1 MENNTS
7 KNPDALEEFE
17 REVRAIHSQI
27 EKENEKVFAKY
38 PLLFS
43 LLVTFGAV
51 AVIHGFE
58 GIVDSMPFIGEH
70 PIVLFIAGLIL
81 LLFTGRLYKSLGK

>member
-1 MENNTS
+1 MENNTQ
-7 KNPDALEEFE
+7 KNPDVLEEFE
-17 REVRAIHSQI
+17 QEVREIHSQI

-51 AVIHGFE
+51 AVVHGFE
-58 GIVDSMPFIGEH
+58 GVADSIPFIGEH
-70 PIVLFIAGLIL
+70 PLILFLVGLAL

>member
-1 MENNTS
+1 MKNNS
-7 KNPDALEEFE
+7 DVLEEFE
-17 REVRAIHSQI
+17 KGVREIHSQI
-27 EKENEKVFAKY
+27 EKENEKVFVKY

-43 LLVTFGAV
+43 LLVTLGIA

-58 GIVDSMPFIGEH
+58 GVADAVPFIGEH
-70 PIVLFIAGLIL
+70 PLLLFIVGLAL